1 MDIGDFLGGIMVGAF
16 LMIVCI
22 FGALESGS
30 MKYTIKS
37 DNPIV
42 VERVLME
49 NDTNRLI
56 ERNTCNSYKI
66 DTLMIGR

>member
-1 MDIGDFLGGIMVGAF
+1 MSEFLGGIMIGAF
-16 LMIVCI
+16 LMII
-22 FGALESGS
+22 FILGALESGAT
-30 MKYTIKS
+30 KYMIKS

-42 VERVLME
+42 VEKVLME

-66 DTLMIGR
+66 DTLMVGR